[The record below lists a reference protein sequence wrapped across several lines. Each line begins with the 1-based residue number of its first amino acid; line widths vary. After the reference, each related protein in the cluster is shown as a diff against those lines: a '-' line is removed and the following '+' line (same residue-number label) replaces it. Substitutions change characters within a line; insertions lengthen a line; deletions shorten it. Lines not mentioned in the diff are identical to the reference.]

1 MKKLSTGIAVF
12 LCAILILGQI
22 RIVKNVIFP
31 SEIKH
36 ENNRIHLN
44 TGNTIRVLGKSSK
57 EIGTKVTD
65 ILFPAFNYEGKPNG
79 LIICKGDNWKDIL
92 ALMPLVKKY
101 NSIII
106 PFNEK
111 DESSLLD
118 YINKLEPKG
127 IPKLNNA
134 QVIICG
140 DNINTLKN
148 NLERRGIRVTN
159 INYKDTNS
167 LLEKVYN
174 SVFSNSDKCYG
185 YIVSDE
191 DPLMTVPT
199 ATWMVQN
206 GGVPLYLNNEKK
218 LYSSSKKI
226 LPNISKIYVIGKKNN
241 VDEEAIKSLKVP
253 VQKVYG
259 YNPENFAINFAKF
272 YDREEGFGWHSN
284 RSRDDSNHNFIL
296 CSKEEPLMALVGS
309 QLALKGKVGP
319 ILWTDKNYLSP
330 LTENYLW
337 RMKPNYWVT
346 PAEGPYNSSW
356 VIGNEDILPF
366 SIQSRVDYTQEIQPY
381 KTMGDQAV
389 SGLDGI
395 SIIFSLIS
403 ILGAIWVSLHLY
415 LRMKKLS
422 ILIKF
427 MWILIVLVLGPIGI
441 WFYVISY
448 INSPWIKINGKIMYL
463 RSLWKQTS
471 VATLSGLAF
480 GASSIIVVNYIL
492 MYIGSPLISFY
503 ARYGGYLLGNPMIIK
518 MIISYLIAFLLDLF
532 VFMPTI
538 LIEMKSSKYKDAV
551 KESLLLAFISITSI
565 SLGMMLSMWWFN
577 MSYSPSML
585 REDNILWFGF
595 MFLSAFIGFLIAYI
609 PNWILVRNGKKMGTL

>member
-1 MKKLSTGIAVF
+1 MKKLFTSIAIFMCV
-12 LCAILILGQI
+12 ILILGQI
-22 RIVKNVIFP
+22 RIFKNVVFP

-36 ENNRIHLN
+36 ENNRTHLN
-44 TGNTIRVLGKSSK
+44 TGNTVRISGESSK

-65 ILFPAFNYEGKPNG
+65 ILFPALDYESKPDG
-79 LIICKGDNWKDIL
+79 LIIYKGDNWKDML

-101 NSIII
+101 NSTII

-111 DESSLLD
+111 DESSLLS

-127 IPKLNNA
+127 ISKLNNA

-226 LPNISKIYVIGKKNN
+226 LPNISKIYVIGRKNN

-259 YNPENFAINFAKF
+259 YNPENFAINFSKF

-284 RSRDDSNHNFIL
+284 RSRDDSNHNFIV

-309 QLALKGKVGP
+309 QLALKGKVGS
-319 ILWTDKNYLSP
+319 ILWTNKNYLSP

-346 PAEGPYNSSW
+346 PAEGPYNSLW
-356 VIGNEDILPF
+356 VIGNENILPF
-366 SIQSRVDYTQEIQPY
+366 SIQSRADYTEEIKPY
-381 KTMGDQAV
+381 KTMGDQGV

-403 ILGAIWVSLHLY
+403 ILGTIWVSLHLY
-415 LRMKKLS
+415 FRMKNLSTLTKL
-422 ILIKF
+422 
-427 MWILIVLVLGPIGI
+427 MWILTVLLLGPIGI
-441 WFYVISY
+441 WFYIISY
-448 INSPWIKINGKIMYL
+448 INSPWIKINGKIIYL

-480 GASSIIVVNYIL
+480 GGASLIVVNYIL
-492 MYIGSPLISFY
+492 TYIGSPLIPFY
-503 ARYGGYLLGNPMIIK
+503 ARFGFYLLGNPMIIK
-518 MIISYLIAFLLDLF
+518 MLISYLISFLLDLF
-532 VFMPTI
+532 VFRPTM
-538 LIEMKSSKYKDAV
+538 LIEMKDIKYKDAV
-551 KESLLLAFISITSI
+551 KESVLLVFISLTSI
-565 SLGMMLSMWWFN
+565 SIGMRLSIWWFN
-577 MSYSPSML
+577 MSYSPTML
-585 REDNILWFGF
+585 QEDNILWFGF
-595 MFLSAFIGFLIAYI
+595 MAISVFIGFLTAYI
-609 PNWILVRNGKKMGTL
+609 PNWILVRSGKKMGTL